1 VNMNDSELVSYVRQQ
16 DVVARRVGG
25 ETLLVP
31 TTAKTVNAGS
41 RAAEL
46 FVLNE
51 TGERM
56 WEWLAEPRTSAELA
70 RNLIGEFAVTAHAAE
85 GDADAFVRSLEEAG
99 LVVRTRKGS

>member
-1 VNMNDSELVSYVRQQ
+1 MGDSDLFSYERQKN
-16 DVVARRVGG
+16 VVARRVGG

-31 TTAKTVNAGS
+31 TTAKSVNSGS

-46 FVLNE
+46 FVLNQ

-56 WEWLAEPRTSAELA
+56 WEWLAEPATTAELA
-70 RNLIGEFAVTAHAAE
+70 RKLIGEFDVTAHAAE